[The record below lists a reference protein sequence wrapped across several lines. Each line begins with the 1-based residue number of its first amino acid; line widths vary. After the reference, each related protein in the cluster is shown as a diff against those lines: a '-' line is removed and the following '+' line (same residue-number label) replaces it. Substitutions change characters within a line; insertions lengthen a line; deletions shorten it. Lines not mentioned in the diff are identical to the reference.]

1 MDQGASSL
9 SKAKTFGPKVF
20 GIASFAVDLTILVC
34 QGGRLKAFA
43 TFGTSEAGLM
53 PGLPG
58 TDHLLRCIDC
68 LAASGTALRA
78 ADLLSKLGCVGVGGR
93 PVSGGFLMLD
103 AQRLSLVHAQRA
115 CALPVAVA
123 FWSILLA
130 IT

>member
-1 MDQGASSL
+1 
-9 SKAKTFGPKVF
+9 
-20 GIASFAVDLTILVC
+20 
-34 QGGRLKAFA
+34 
-43 TFGTSEAGLM
+43 M

-68 LAASGTALRA
+68 LAASRTALRA
-78 ADLLSKLGCVGVGGR
+78 ADLLSKLGCIGVGGR

-103 AQRLSLVHAQRA
+103 AQRLPLVHAQRA
-115 CALPVAVA
+115 CTLPVAVA